1 MGVVIN
7 TNIPSISAARSL
19 SATRKDLEQAMERL
33 SSGKRI
39 NGAKD
44 DAAGMSVVTRMK
56 AQITSLNQAVRNT
69 NDGISMLSTYDGA
82 ADEIEDILIRMRELA
97 VLAQNET
104 YTVSDARNANLE
116 FQALRNEVDRIS
128 SKTKFNGSLDVSS
141 GGGALNYSFQVGFNG
156 GDAVTG
162 TLNSLQLSAL
172 TAAVGSALTR
182 GITAVDIASTVA
194 AQGSA
199 FGATAVDAS
208 ALAGLSGAAGTITS
222 GNFANYSQFANHASQ
237 AVDYLDKGLS
247 NLNVARATVGAT
259 INRLEHTVSNLMNVV
274 QRTEEAR
281 SRIEDADFATESAA
295 LARANVLVQAGSAML
310 AQANQNPQYV
320 LALLRS

>member
-7 TNIPSISAARSL
+7 TNIASISAARSL
-19 SATRKDLEQAMERL
+19 DSTRSDLERAMERL

-56 AQITSLNQAVRNT
+56 AQISSLNQAVRNA
-69 NDGISMLSTYDGA
+69 NDGISLISTFDGA

-97 VLAQNET
+97 TLVQNGT
-104 YTVSDARNANLE
+104 YTTADASNANLE
-116 FQALRNEVDRIS
+116 FKALKSEIDRIQE
-128 SKTKFNGSLDVSS
+128 KTKFNGSLDISS
-141 GGGALNYSFQVGFNG
+141 ATTQTYSFQVGFNG
-156 GDAVTG
+156 GDAVSI
-162 TLNSLQLSAL
+162 TLSSLAASTLATQDLSA
-172 TAAVGSALTR
+172 AANAIGDHT
-182 GITAVDIASTVA
+182 TVA
-194 AQGSA
+194 SNIERASN
-199 FGATAVDAS
+199 AV
-208 ALAGLSGAAGTITS
+208 TK
-222 GNFANYSQFANHASQ
+222 
-237 AVDYLDKGLS
+237 LDVALS
-247 NLNVARATVGAT
+247 NLNTARATAGAV

-310 AQANQNPQYV
+310 AQANQNPQFV
-320 LALLRS
+320 LALLRG